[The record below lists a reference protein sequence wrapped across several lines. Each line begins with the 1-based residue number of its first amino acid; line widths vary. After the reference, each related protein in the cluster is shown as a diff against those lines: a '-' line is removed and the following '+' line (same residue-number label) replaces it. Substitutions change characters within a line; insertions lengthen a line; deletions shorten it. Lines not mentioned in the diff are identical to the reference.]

1 MGRTMASNPTTTE
14 RDLHERVKELSCLY
28 AIAQIAGR
36 PTASLDEVLQ
46 GIVDV
51 LPSAWQCPDL
61 AVASLRLDDTELRSS
76 GRRAAGVCQRSPLV
90 VHGIRR
96 GHVAVGYAPGAADGE
111 SCVLLEEEQSLLDE
125 VARQVSLII
134 DRRET
139 AAEQERLRS
148 KLLHADRLATLG
160 QLAAGV
166 AHELNEP
173 LGSILGFAQL
183 VAKVPRLP
191 RQAREDVGRI
201 EAASL
206 RARDVIRQLMAFA
219 RQTPPREGRVDVNRL
234 ILKSADLWR
243 PRCQTEGIR
252 LEYALDP
259 GLPETLADESQLR
272 QVVTNLV
279 INAVQAMPEGGTLRI
294 ETTSRDGAIRLA
306 VRDTGTGIAPEVL
319 PRIFDPFFTT
329 KDVDQGTGLGLSLVH
344 GIVVGHG
351 GRVEASSEPGHG
363 TCVTVTLPV
372 RTPVE
377 DDGEDGEGRDG
388 ED

>member
-1 MGRTMASNPTTTE
+1 
-14 RDLHERVKELSCLY
+14 
-28 AIAQIAGR
+28 
-36 PTASLDEVLQ
+36 
-46 GIVDV
+46 
-51 LPSAWQCPDL
+51 
-61 AVASLRLDDTELRSS
+61 
-76 GRRAAGVCQRSPLV
+76 
-90 VHGIRR
+90 
-96 GHVAVGYAPGAADGE
+96 
-111 SCVLLEEEQSLLDE
+111 
-125 VARQVSLII
+125 
-134 DRRET
+134 
-139 AAEQERLRS
+139 
-148 KLLHADRLATLG
+148 
-160 QLAAGV
+160 
-166 AHELNEP
+166 
-173 LGSILGFAQL
+173 LGFAQL

-243 PRCQTEGIR
+243 PRCQAEGVR

-279 INAVQAMPEGGTLRI
+279 VNAVQAMPEGGTLRI
-294 ETTSRDGAIRLA
+294 ETAPDDGVIRIA